1 MIKKEHPICEGIEW
15 IDVTDPTTSEMQE
28 IADRYRLNPYIV
40 RDCMEPDHLPK
51 YDLVDEVN
59 FLILR
64 YYAHNFNLQAAT
76 IQDLTNKIAI
86 FYTDR
91 FLITIHKQEV
101 AFMDI
106 VNRKHVASGKCSS
119 VSDVVTRIIWQALE
133 SYDDPVQRLSEQI
146 DFQENNIMVRKMS
159 NDQLEALYY
168 IKRQAS
174 IGHKTL
180 MLMQEPINHVRTAPE
195 NDAALQDVKDQHLKM
210 LTLYSQAVE
219 DVNNLMNMYMSFSA
233 QRTNDVMKILTIF
246 SAFFLPL
253 TFIAGI
259 YGMNFEYMPELR
271 YQWGYPAALFLM
283 ALVTLGIYAW
293 FRRKKW
299 L

>member
-1 MIKKEHPICEGIEW
+1 MIKKEHPICDQIEW
-15 IDVTDPTTSEMQE
+15 IDVSDPSTPEMQE

-51 YDLVDEVN
+51 YDLVDDVH

-64 YYAHNFNLQAAT
+64 YYSHNFNQQAAT
-76 IQDLTNKIAI
+76 IQDLTNKVAI
-86 FYTDR
+86 FYTDE
-91 FLITIHKQEV
+91 FLLTIHKSEV
-101 AFMDI
+101 AFMEI
-106 VNRKHVASGKCSS
+106 VNKRHVVTGRCTS
-119 VSDVVTRIIWQALE
+119 VSEVVIRIIWQALE

-146 DFQENNIMVRKMS
+146 DFHENNIMVRRMS

-174 IGHKTL
+174 LAHKTL
-180 MLMQEPINHVRTAPE
+180 MLMQEPINHVRTTPE

-210 LTLYSQAVE
+210 LTLYNQAVD

-233 QRTNDVMKILTIF
+233 QRTNDVMKVLTMF

-253 TFIAGI
+253 SFIVGI
-259 YGMNFEYMPELR
+259 YGMNFEYMPELGQR
-271 YQWGYPAALFLM
+271 WGYPAVITFM
-283 ALVTLGIYAW
+283 VVVIVVIYSW

>member
-1 MIKKEHPICEGIEW
+1 MIKKEHPICDGVEW
-15 IDVTDPTTSEMQE
+15 IDVTDPTSPEMQE
-28 IADRYRLNPYIV
+28 IADHYHLNPYIV

-64 YYAHNFNLQAAT
+64 YYAHNFNAQAAT
-76 IQDLTNKIAI
+76 IQELTNKIAI
-86 FYTDR
+86 FYTEQ
-91 FLITIHKQEV
+91 FLLTIHMSEV
-101 AFMDI
+101 AFMEI
-106 VNRKHVASGKCSS
+106 INKKHLAQGKCSS
-119 VSDVVTRIIWQALE
+119 VSEVVTRIIWHTLE
-133 SYDDPVQRLSEQI
+133 SFEDPAQRLSEQI
-146 DFQENNIMVRKMS
+146 DFHENNIMIRRMS
-159 NDQLEALYY
+159 KDQLPALYF

-174 IGHKTL
+174 IAHKTL
-180 MLMQEPINHVRTAPE
+180 MLMQEPINHVRLPPE

-210 LTLYSQAVE
+210 LTLYNQTVE

-233 QRTNDVMKILTIF
+233 QRTNEVMKVLTIF

-253 TFIAGI
+253 TFIVGV
-259 YGMNFEYMPELR
+259 YGMNFVHMPELR
-271 YQWGYPAALFLM
+271 QPWAYPAVLILM
-283 ALVTLGIYAW
+283 VVVTIIIYTW

>member
-1 MIKKEHPICEGIEW
+1 MITKEHPICEGIEW
-15 IDVTDPTTSEMQE
+15 IDVADPTTAEMQE
-28 IADRYRLNPYIV
+28 IAEHYRLNSYIV

-64 YYAHNFNLQAAT
+64 YYAHDFNKKAAT
-76 IQDLTNKIAI
+76 IQELTNKIAI
-86 FYTDR
+86 FYTDK
-91 FLITIHKQEV
+91 FLLTIHKSEV
-101 AFMDI
+101 AFMEI
-106 VNRKHVASGKCSS
+106 INKRHIATGKCSS
-119 VSDVVTRIIWQALE
+119 VKDVVIKIIWQALE
-133 SYDDPVQRLSEQI
+133 SYDDPAQRLSEQI
-146 DFQENNIMVRKMS
+146 DFYENSIMVRKLD

-174 IGHKTL
+174 ISHKIL
-180 MLMQEPINHVRTAPE
+180 LLMQEPINHVRTAPE
-195 NDAALQDVKDQHLKM
+195 HEAALQDVKDQHLKM
-210 LTLYSQAVE
+210 LTLYTQAVE

-253 TFIAGI
+253 TFIVGV
-259 YGMNFEYMPELR
+259 YGMNFEYMPELSR
-271 YQWGYPAALFLM
+271 RWGYPTVM
-283 ALVTLGIYAW
+283 MMMVVVVVVIYIW

>member
-15 IDVTDPTTSEMQE
+15 IDVTDPSAPEMQE
-28 IADRYRLNPYIV
+28 IADHYRLNPYIV

-64 YYAHNFNLQAAT
+64 YYAHDFNKQSAT

-86 FYTDR
+86 FYSDA

-101 AFMDI
+101 GFMEI
-106 VNRKHVASGKCSS
+106 VNKKHVAAGKCSS
-119 VSDVVTRIIWQALE
+119 VSDVVTKVIWQALE

-146 DFQENNIMVRKMS
+146 DFHENIIMVRKMS
-159 NDQLEALYY
+159 SDQLEALYY

-174 IGHKTL
+174 IGYKTL
-180 MLMQEPINHVRTAPE
+180 LLMQEPINHVHTTPE
-195 NDAALQDVKDQHLKM
+195 NEAALQDVKDQHLKM
-210 LTLYSQAVE
+210 LTLYNQAVE

-233 QRTNDVMKILTIF
+233 QRTNEVMKILTIF

-253 TFIAGI
+253 TFIVGI

-271 YQWGYPAALFLM
+271 QKWGYPTVLLVM
-283 ALVTLGIYAW
+283 ALVTIAIFAW
-293 FRRKKW
+293 FRRKRW

>member
-1 MIKKEHPICEGIEW
+1 MIKKEHPICTGINW
-15 IDVTDPTTSEMQE
+15 IDITDPSTTEMQE
-28 IADRYRLNPYIV
+28 LAEKYHLNPYIV

-64 YYAHNFNLQAAT
+64 FYAHDFNKLAAT

-86 FYTDR
+86 FYTDQ
-91 FLITIHKQEV
+91 FLLTIHKSEI
-101 AFMDI
+101 AFMEI
-106 VNRKHVASGKCSS
+106 INKRHVAPGKCAS
-119 VSDVVTRIIWQALE
+119 VNDVVTRIIWHALE
-133 SYDDPVQRLSEQI
+133 SYDDPAQRLSEQI
-146 DFQENNIMVRKMS
+146 DFHENSIMVRKMTS
-159 NDQLEALYY
+159 DQLEALYY

-174 IGHKTL
+174 ISQKTL
-180 MLMQEPINHVRTAPE
+180 MLMLEPINHVRTTAE
-195 NDAALQDVKDQHLKM
+195 EEAALQDVKDQHLKM
-210 LTLYSQAVE
+210 LTLYNQAVE

-233 QRTNDVMKILTIF
+233 QRTNEVMKILTIF

-253 TFIAGI
+253 TFIVGI

-271 YQWGYPAALFLM
+271 QEWGYPTILFVM
-283 ALVTLGIYAW
+283 ALVTIAIYAW

>member
-1 MIKKEHPICEGIEW
+1 MIKKEHPICEGVEW
-15 IDVTDPTTSEMQE
+15 IDVTDPTTPEMQE
-28 IADRYRLNPYIV
+28 IADRYHLNPYIV

-51 YDLVDEVN
+51 YDLVDDVN

-64 YYAHNFNLQAAT
+64 YYAHNFNHQAAT

-91 FLITIHKQEV
+91 FLITIHKTEV
-101 AFMDI
+101 AFMDL
-106 VNRKHVASGKCSS
+106 VNKRHVATGRCNS
-119 VSDVVTRIIWQALE
+119 VSEVVIRIIWQALE

-146 DFQENNIMVRKMS
+146 DFHENNIMVRKMS
-159 NDQLEALYY
+159 NDQLEALYFV
-168 IKRQAS
+168 KRQAS
-174 IGHKTL
+174 IAHKTL
-180 MLMQEPINHVRTAPE
+180 MLMQEPINHVRTSPDTE
-195 NDAALQDVKDQHLKM
+195 AALQDVKDQHLKM
-210 LTLYSQAVE
+210 LTLYGQAVE

-233 QRTNDVMKILTIF
+233 QRTNDVMKVLTMF

-253 TFIAGI
+253 SFIVGI
-259 YGMNFEYMPELR
+259 YGMNFEHMPELSR
-271 YQWGYPAALFLM
+271 RWGYPAVLFFM
-283 ALVTLGIYAW
+283 LVVIVVIYSW

>member
-1 MIKKEHPICEGIEW
+1 MIKKEHPVCENIEW
-15 IDVTDPTTSEMQE
+15 IDVADPTTSEMQE
-28 IADRYRLNPYIV
+28 IADHYNLNPYIV

-51 YDLVDEVN
+51 FDLVDDVN

-64 YYAHNFNLQAAT
+64 YYAHDFNTQAAT
-76 IQDLTNKIAI
+76 IQELTNKIAI
-86 FYTDR
+86 FYTEE
-91 FLITIHKQEV
+91 FLLTIHKAEV
-101 AFMDI
+101 AFMEI
-106 VNRKHVASGKCSS
+106 VNKRHVSTGRCTS
-119 VSDVVTRIIWQALE
+119 VGAVVTKIIWHALE

-146 DFQENNIMVRKMS
+146 DFHENNIMVRKMS

-174 IGHKTL
+174 IAHKTL
-180 MLMQEPINHVRTAPE
+180 LLMQEPINHVHTAPE
-195 NDAALQDVKDQHLKM
+195 EEAALQDVKDQHLKM
-210 LTLYSQAVE
+210 LTLFNQTVD

-233 QRTNDVMKILTIF
+233 QRTNEVMKILTLF

-253 TFIAGI
+253 TFIVGV
-259 YGMNFEYMPELR
+259 YGMNFHYMPELQ
-271 YQWGYPAALFLM
+271 YHWGYPTVLFIM
-283 ALVTLGIYAW
+283 ALITLGIYLW

>member
-15 IDVTDPTTSEMQE
+15 IDVTDPTTPEMQE
-28 IADRYRLNPYIV
+28 IADHYRLNPYIV

-64 YYAHNFNLQAAT
+64 YYAHNFNQQAAT
-76 IQDLTNKIAI
+76 IQDLTNKVAI
-86 FYTDR
+86 FYTEK

-101 AFMDI
+101 AFMEL
-106 VNRKHVASGKCSS
+106 VNKRHVATGKCTS
-119 VSDVVTRIIWQALE
+119 VSEVVIRIIWQALE

-146 DFQENNIMVRKMS
+146 DFHENNIMVRKMG

-180 MLMQEPINHVRTAPE
+180 LLMQEPINHVHTTPE

-210 LTLYSQAVE
+210 LTLYSQAVD

-253 TFIAGI
+253 TFVAGI

-271 YQWGYPAALFLM
+271 YHWGYPAALFLM

>member
-15 IDVTDPTTSEMQE
+15 IDVTDPTSPEMQE
-28 IADRYRLNPYIV
+28 IADRYHLNPYIV

-51 YDLVDEVN
+51 YDLVDEVH

-64 YYAHNFNLQAAT
+64 YYAHDFNKQSAT

-86 FYTDR
+86 FYTEG
-91 FLITIHKQEV
+91 FLITIHKTEV
-101 AFMDI
+101 AFMEI
-106 VNRKHVASGKCSS
+106 INKKHVATGKCSS
-119 VSDVVTRIIWQALE
+119 VGDVVIKIIWQALE

-146 DFQENNIMVRKMS
+146 DFHENNIMVRKMS
-159 NDQLEALYY
+159 NDQLEALYF

-180 MLMQEPINHVRTAPE
+180 MLMQEPINHVHATPDNE
-195 NDAALQDVKDQHLKM
+195 AALQDVKDQHLKM
-210 LTLYSQAVE
+210 MTLYNQAVE

-253 TFIAGI
+253 TFIVGI
-259 YGMNFEYMPELR
+259 YGMNFDYMPELR
-271 YQWGYPAALFLM
+271 YHWAYPSVLFIM
-283 ALVTLGIYAW
+283 ALITVGIYAW
-293 FRRKKW
+293 FRRKGW